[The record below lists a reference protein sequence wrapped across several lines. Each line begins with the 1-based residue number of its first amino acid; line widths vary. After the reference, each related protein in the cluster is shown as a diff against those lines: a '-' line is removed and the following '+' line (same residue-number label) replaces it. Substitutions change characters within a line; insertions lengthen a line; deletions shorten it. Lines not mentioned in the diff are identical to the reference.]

1 MCTAGQQQDQQTEP
15 AAQLQHQL
23 EQQQQAGQQVLPN
36 QQQQQ
41 QQWPPQ
47 AASIQDSGLHGFTA
61 YPLTAP
67 GVGFGGMLPAYRS
80 SMQQLDPGLGTP
92 WNQEQQQQGLHGRV
106 WQQQRQQHAP
116 AEDWHQQQQHDDQQP
131 VAFGEQPLQSWQQ
144 QGLQQQQQGGCQP
157 GAFRQQVSEEGQPV
171 QPQQQQR
178 PISGAGRQGGWGLLG
193 PASTEVVQW
202 YGSDAGATASMLA
215 PGSAQ
220 HATLPP
226 AAVGTYGVGGSGH
239 GYAIVASG
247 GHGIGSFPAPAGLV
261 GGSGAVAGVV
271 GAGAARAAVPASR
284 RRVSGSAAANL
295 F

>member
-1 MCTAGQQQDQQTEP
+1 
-15 AAQLQHQL
+15 
-23 EQQQQAGQQVLPN
+23 
-36 QQQQQ
+36 
-41 QQWPPQ
+41 
-47 AASIQDSGLHGFTA
+47 
-61 YPLTAP
+61 
-67 GVGFGGMLPAYRS
+67 
-80 SMQQLDPGLGTP
+80 MQQLDSGLGTP
-92 WNQEQQQQGLHGRV
+92 WNQEQQQQGLHGSV

-171 QPQQQQR
+171 QPQQQQQW

-202 YGSDAGATASMLA
+202 YGSDAGATPSMLA

-247 GHGIGSFPAPAGLV
+247 GHGIGGFPAPAGLV
-261 GGSGAVAGVV
+261 GGSGTVAGMV